1 MATYLPALSFTQG
14 SKAVTD
20 LFVNTFGSH
29 PEGVWQAPGRV
40 NIIGEH
46 TDYNGGMA
54 LPIALPHRAFIALR
68 HREDRLVRLVSSADP
83 SDVVSLDLD
92 QVAPKGENGEVSGW
106 AAYLVG
112 VAWALEQDGLGP
124 LPGFD
129 IALESCVPLGAGLS
143 SSAALECAVIV
154 ALDEIAG
161 LALAGSLTN
170 PSDAGRERLARLC
183 SLAENKI
190 AGAPTGGLDQ
200 AASLRCRAGHALA
213 LDCTDFSAEQVPFNL
228 AESGL
233 SLLVIDTRAPHA
245 LVDGQYAARRSSCEQ
260 AAALLEVELL
270 SDLDP
275 EQLDYNLKL
284 LAQSAREQGLQ
295 EQQVDTL
302 VRRTRHVVSE
312 IERTEKLIELLQTQD
327 LTDAA
332 ALAEVGQLMNASH
345 DSLRYDYEVTVG
357 ELDTAVEAAR
367 AAGAIG
373 ARMTGGGFGGSAIAL
388 VHTQELEQV
397 AQAIAQAFAKAGYR
411 EPAFLQAEPG
421 PGAGGLD

>member
-1 MATYLPALSFTQG
+1 MLNLPALSFSQG
-14 SKAVTD
+14 AKGATD
-20 LFVNTFGSH
+20 LFVATFGSQ

-40 NIIGEH
+40 NVIGEH
-46 TDYNGGMA
+46 TDYNGGLA
-54 LPIALPHRAFIALR
+54 FPIALPHRAFVALSR
-68 HREDRLVRLVSSADP
+68 RPDRLVRLVSSADP

-143 SSAALECAVIV
+143 SSAALECAVAV
-154 ALDEIAG
+154 ALDDVAG
-161 LALAGSLTN
+161 LALAGPADN
-170 PSDAGRERLARLC
+170 PSDVGRERLARLC
-183 SLAENKI
+183 CLAENKI

-228 AESGL
+228 SESGL

-260 AAALLEVELL
+260 AAKLLEVELL
-270 SDLDP
+270 ADLDP
-275 EQLDYNLKL
+275 EQLDYNLEL

-327 LTDAA
+327 LTDAS

-388 VHTQELEQV
+388 VRTQELEQV

>member
-1 MATYLPALSFTQG
+1 M
-14 SKAVTD
+14 
-20 LFVNTFGSH
+20 
-29 PEGVWQAPGRV
+29 
-40 NIIGEH
+40 
-46 TDYNGGMA
+46 
-54 LPIALPHRAFIALR
+54 
-68 HREDRLVRLVSSADP
+68 
-83 SDVVSLDLD
+83 
-92 QVAPKGENGEVSGW
+92 
-106 AAYLVG
+106 
-112 VAWALEQDGLGP
+112 
-124 LPGFD
+124 
-129 IALESCVPLGAGLS
+129 
-143 SSAALECAVIV
+143 
-154 ALDEIAG
+154 
-161 LALAGSLTN
+161 
-170 PSDAGRERLARLC
+170 
-183 SLAENKI
+183 
-190 AGAPTGGLDQ
+190 
-200 AASLRCRAGHALA
+200 
-213 LDCTDFSAEQVPFNL
+213 PFNL
-228 AESGL
+228 SESGL

-260 AAALLEVELL
+260 AAKLLEVELL
-270 SDLDP
+270 ADLDP
-275 EQLDYNLKL
+275 EQLDYNLEL
-284 LAQSAREQGLQ
+284 LAQSAREQGL

-312 IERTEKLIELLQTQD
+312 IERTENLIELLQTQD

-421 PGAGGLD
+421 PGAGSLD